1 VTKLSGGLLPWRR
14 RNGRIEV
21 MLVHPGGPFFARKET
36 GVWSIAKGETDP
48 GEDALAAAIREFRE
62 ETGFEPHGPYVDLG
76 EAKQPGGKI
85 VRAFAFEG
93 DYDTTKLVSN
103 SFELEWPPHSGRTAR
118 FPEVDR
124 AAWFDL
130 GEAKRRIVPGQVPLL
145 EALARRLADAPAKE
159 PVALSHEPAADL
171 PEARD
176 SGAPGERARSS
187 TGCSPAAGAGGSS
200 RTWARGRG
208 AGPAGGADD

>member
-1 VTKLSGGLLPWRR
+1 MTKLSGGLLPWRR

-21 MLVHPGGPFFARKET
+21 MLVHPGGPFFAGKEH

-76 EAKQPGGKI
+76 EAKQPHGKI

-93 DYDTTKLVSN
+93 DYDPTKLVSN
-103 SFELEWPPHSGRTAR
+103 TFELEWPPRSGRTAR

-130 GEAKRRIVPGQVPLL
+130 EEAKRRIVPGQIPLL
-145 EALARRLADAPAKE
+145 EALARRPAGADATANAA
-159 PVALSHEPAADL
+159 VASTPEGEAPRPEHVEG
-171 PEARD
+171 EARK
-176 SGAPGERARSS
+176 
-187 TGCSPAAGAGGSS
+187 
-200 RTWARGRG
+200 GR
-208 AGPAGGADD
+208 